1 MKKHILYSLLLLVF
15 FSKASAQSDLQW
27 YIHNGKGKNGLNGI
41 ENNFTNS
48 ITSNEFSISGTR
60 YPIET
65 NGKNDI
71 LILYEDYN
79 HFNSREGITLDE
91 TYNCTVGYNIICE
104 SKPLYMYF
112 TNLYEGED
120 DPPSV
125 VIGDR
130 ALLDRDTTHVDL
142 TNQESLVYANHDAMI
157 GKDITI
163 IVKNPVIEGKPDN
176 DSGQNNNKVFKLYFF
191 KEDLEFSHVFD
202 GNNALLPYVNETLD
216 QAQGWVSLNFN
227 NNEPYKYINF
237 RVISSASKVGTYI
250 DFDLKKL
257 NGELIDRHSEKIVD
271 SHDPNYIEVLNIFER
286 NPREYWAHMHV
297 QCYNDSK
304 LAVVDN
310 TKISLN
316 MPSTVDATTLEM
328 TGWSYATTQGALT
341 DISLS
346 KQGAQINFNFS
357 QVDDVL
363 SRQGETPVVH
373 PTQVAWVEY
382 IVKINSTNVEEVVDI
397 NLRPL
402 MPMTFF
408 DGKPFDITR
417 FIDRCFGNLSD
428 RNDLCERRI
437 QGPYYMGQFTETLAL
452 GSKTPTSISSNIE
465 ESSQNCVESHCCKVK
480 CHKEGRKQC
489 CKDRCSQE
497 SHENRCKDK
506 CCKKKKRF
514 WKNVIP
520 WVIAGVMTIIAVAD

>member
-15 FSKASAQSDLQW
+15 FSKASSQSDLQW

-71 LILYEDYN
+71 LIIYEDYN
-79 HFNSREGITLDE
+79 HFNSREDITLDE
-91 TYNCTVGYNIICE
+91 TDNCIEGYNISCNATPIY
-104 SKPLYMYF
+104 LYF

-125 VIGDR
+125 VVGEGLIPN
-130 ALLDRDTTHVDL
+130 RDVTNLQL
-142 TNQESLVYANHDAMI
+142 TNQEEIVYANHDAKI

-163 IVKNPVIEGKPDN
+163 IIKNPVIEDKPDN
-176 DSGQNNNKVFKLYFF
+176 DSGQNLNKVYKLYFF
-191 KEDLEFSHVFD
+191 KDDVEFSHVFD
-202 GNNALLPYVNETLD
+202 GNKALIPYVNETLN

-237 RVISSASKVGTYI
+237 RVISNSSKIGTYI

-257 NGELIDRHSEKIVD
+257 NGDLIDRHSEKIVD

-304 LAVVDN
+304 LAIVDN

-316 MPSTVDATTLEM
+316 MPSTVDARTLEM
-328 TGWSYATTQGALT
+328 TDWSYATTQGALT

-346 KQGAQINFNFS
+346 NQGAQINFNFS
-357 QVDDVL
+357 QVDDIL
-363 SRQGETPVVH
+363 SIQGETTIVH
-373 PTQVAWVEY
+373 PSQVAWVEY
-382 IVKINSTNVEEVVDI
+382 IVKINSTNVVEVANI
-397 NLRPL
+397 NLKPL
-402 MPMTFF
+402 KPMTFF
-408 DGKPFDITR
+408 DGKPYDISR

-428 RNDLCERRI
+428 RNDLCERQI

-452 GSKTPTSISSNIE
+452 GSKTPTSTSLSIKEN
-465 ESSQNCVESHCCKVK
+465 SQNCVESHCCKVK
-480 CHKEGRKQC
+480 CHKEGRNQC
-489 CKDRCSQE
+489 CKDSCNKE
-497 SHENRCKDK
+497 SRENSGKDK